1 MVLAAAAAAAV
12 YRCSPPGDPGRDQH
26 HELIRGDDRVP
37 GHPGQ
42 AVTAGERSASPVS
55 VLEADDIVLAQ
66 IGPRLDFDQVQRLAA
81 DILQPVPGA

>member
-42 AVTAGERSASPVS
+42 AVIAGERSVPPVG
-55 VLEADDIVLAQ
+55 VLEADDLVFSQ
-66 IGPRLDFDQVQRLAA
+66 IASRLDLDQVQRVAA